1 MNAFHVLNIAQGKPL
16 VNTIIQFLF
25 HRNVCN
31 FLAYPFVIPLKFMI
45 SPLYIG
51 AYMEEKRISAANL
64 AKIK

>member
-1 MNAFHVLNIAQGKPL
+1 M
-16 VNTIIQFLF
+16 
-25 HRNVCN
+25 CN

-51 AYMEEKRISAANL
+51 VYMEEKRISAANL